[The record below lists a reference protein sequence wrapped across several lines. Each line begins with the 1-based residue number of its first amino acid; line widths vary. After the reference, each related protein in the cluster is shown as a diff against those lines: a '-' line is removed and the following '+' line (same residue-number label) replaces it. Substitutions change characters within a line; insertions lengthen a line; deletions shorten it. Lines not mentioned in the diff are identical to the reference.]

1 MECSGCEREGQHIT
15 PKCLAI
21 ASVYGKEKVPV
32 QYIFPPVPFIQGA
45 QRKSH
50 YFLITLGFFVS

>member
-1 MECSGCEREGQHIT
+1 MERSGCGREGQHIT
-15 PKCLAI
+15 PQCLAI

-45 QRKSH
+45 Q
-50 YFLITLGFFVS
+50 